1 MLKESEFLTSLVL
14 LVSNSQCYVENTV
27 WCVICCPWPLA
38 PLAPPWHQWR
48 FNFCTIPST
57 ANPLF
62 ICSLTNICGQCP
74 LDTQSMYGSNVSF
87 FDQRLYGRTDCSLSK
102 NDVHWKCQ
110 NVNMSKVGFLQLKT
124 AGGQVSCPLRGG
136 GLQYLQQMEHLR
148 ALFSQPIRNY

>member
-1 MLKESEFLTSLVL
+1 MLKESEFLTSMVL
-14 LVSNSQCYVENTV
+14 LVSNSQCYIENTV
-27 WCVICCPWPLA
+27 WCVICCPW

-62 ICSLTNICGQCP
+62 ICSLTNICGHP
-74 LDTQSMYGSNVSF
+74 VSNSMYVWEQYKF
-87 FDQRLYGRTDCSLSK
+87 FWPKTIWKDRLFFVEERCSLKMSK
-102 NDVHWKCQ
+102 CER
-110 NVNMSKVGFLQLKT
+110 MSKVSFLQLKT